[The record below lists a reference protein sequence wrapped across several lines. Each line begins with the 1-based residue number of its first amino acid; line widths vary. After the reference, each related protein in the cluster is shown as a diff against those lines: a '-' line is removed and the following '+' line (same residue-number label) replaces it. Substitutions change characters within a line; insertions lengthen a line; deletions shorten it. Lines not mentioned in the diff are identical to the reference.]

1 MDQIRSP
8 FAFYILEKAFKEN
21 TLLLL
26 MLLHCGLFVQEKE

>member
-1 MDQIRSP
+1 MDQILSL

-26 MLLHCGLFVQEKE
+26 MLLHCGLFGKE